1 MTTTKTQ
8 ATATDLQSIHFDALW
23 SQAQETLTTQSGA
36 IWTDTAEHDPGV
48 TLLQAL
54 TYGVSD
60 LGYRHTLP
68 LVDLLTPAPEQ
79 QGQDG
84 LFPASFGPHQALTV
98 SPITEDDYRRALLDL
113 SDGDAES
120 PKLLFRNAR
129 LLREA
134 PAEQYRYY
142 FDTKQREYHFTAMD
156 EQAQELLVQG
166 AYRLQVEL
174 NRDITQT
181 MAEPALQAFLQ
192 NHRNLCESVRAI
204 DWLTAQ
210 EVDVDITLELEDDFQ
225 DYAALLAQLYLAVEH
240 HISPQSE
247 RASAA
252 QLRARGLDNQAIYQ
266 GPELRHGWISALP
279 PAAAYDEGLEIR
291 LNPLATT
298 LQALT
303 GVKSLQTLE
312 FNKAGWVL
320 ALKPK
325 QYPWLWGK
333 DPLQSLADGLRV
345 KLMKRGQ
352 QIKVKKEAI
361 QAALPVSVVQ
371 LEAPVTLP
379 YGRHR
384 HPARYYPASDKIPPC
399 YQLQAETDDGKVKHL
414 HQYLLPFEQ
423 GLANACEQ
431 LALLPSLLSF
441 QREADQSPY
450 PVWGGQWPFAA
461 GSVADSVHAEYRDRL
476 QQKTASQNDNEV
488 QELALLNHQLSLFGQ
503 QRADRTL
510 LNAPDYLASQCAYLS
525 QNTQLHYQAGQ
536 YRANA
541 ISAAQR
547 RIAARLGM
555 DQGVFDNHGELSK
568 LPFYL
573 IEHRALLPKQP
584 DPAYTG
590 WKAIKRIESAEEEGA
605 PKSLQLTVDA
615 KLSGLQVGQL
625 LELQYTATA
634 DTPVQLSACVVTAVG
649 TEAQRITLELNAQ
662 LRSYLDEL
670 TAPENWA
677 KVRWR
682 NSSLWLQDISFPLQY
697 LAENDSKRSPLLVP
711 KKGQLIVTVDN
722 FPAQLAPDDEIVLYR
737 HYGPDNSKP
746 AAKQANEDVAARVV
760 TIDALRRQALIEA
773 LDQGQELPKEE
784 LQPAYRWCVSRT
796 DLADR
801 FSFTVSAVFN
811 EALLLGKD
819 SQVVNPSVTEAWVR
833 RIVQDEL
840 PCHVRAELHWL
851 EAGYF
856 GGLGHSYAAWAGG
869 GANMG
874 LQAFELL
881 RQLAL
886 GMLPSGLQ
894 GINAMRIATAAQRSA
909 VVGENETEWNTG
921 PIMENSLLYVPPAQQ
936 ALPRS
941 EF

>member
-1 MTTTKTQ
+1 M
-8 ATATDLQSIHFDALW
+8 A
-23 SQAQETLTTQSGA
+23 TQSGK

-54 TYGVSD
+54 TYSVSD

-68 LVDLLTPAPEQ
+68 LVDLLTPELEQ
-79 QGQDG
+79 RSQDG

-113 SDGDAES
+113 SAGDAES
-120 PKLLFRNAR
+120 PQLLFRNAR

-142 FDTKQREYHFTAMD
+142 FDAKQREYHFTAVD
-156 EQAQELLVQG
+156 GQAQELAVQG

-174 NRDITQT
+174 NRDITQA
-181 MAEPALQAFLQ
+181 MAEPVLLTFLH

-210 EVDVDITLELEDDFQ
+210 DVDVDITLELEDDFQ

-266 GPELRHGWISALP
+266 GPELRHGWISVLP
-279 PAAAYDEGLEIR
+279 PLAAYDEGLEIR
-291 LNPLATT
+291 LNPLVTT
-298 LQALT
+298 LQTMT
-303 GVKSLQTLE
+303 GVKSLQTLG
-312 FNKAGWVL
+312 FNKAGWGL

-325 QYPWLWGK
+325 QYALLWGK
-333 DPLQSLADGLRV
+333 DPLQSLADGQRV

-352 QIKVKKEAI
+352 QIKVTKAAI
-361 QAALPVSVVQ
+361 QAALPVSAVQ

-461 GSVADSVHAEYRDRL
+461 DSVADSVHDEYRDRL
-476 QQKTASQNDNEV
+476 QQETASQNDKEA

-510 LNAPDYLASQCAYLS
+510 LNAPDYLASQRAYLS
-525 QNTQLHYQAGQ
+525 QNSQLHYQAGQ
-536 YRANA
+536 YRADV

-555 DQGVFDNHGELSK
+555 DQGVFDNDGELSK

-584 DPAYTG
+584 NPAYTS
-590 WKAIKRIESAEEEGA
+590 WQAIKRIESAGEGT
-605 PKSLQLTVDA
+605 PKSLQLTVDV
-615 KLSGLQVGQL
+615 KLSDLQPGQL

-634 DTPVQLSACVVTAVG
+634 VKPVLLSACVVTAVD
-649 TEAQRITLELNAQ
+649 TAAKRITLELNAQ

-670 TAPENWA
+670 IDSDNWA
-677 KVRWR
+677 KVQWR

-697 LAENDSKRSPLLVP
+697 LAADDPKRSPLLVP
-711 KKGQLIVTVDN
+711 EEGQRIVTVDN
-722 FPAQLAPDDEIVLYR
+722 FPAQLAPGDEIILYR
-737 HYGPDNSKP
+737 HNGPDKAKP

-760 TIDALRRQALIEA
+760 EIDALRRQALIEV
-773 LDQGQELPKEE
+773 LDQGPELPQEAH
-784 LQPAYRWCVSRT
+784 QTAYRWCVSRT

-811 EALLLGKD
+811 EALLLGEQ

-856 GGLGHSYAAWAGG
+856 GGLGYSYAAWAAG

-874 LQAFELL
+874 RQAFDLL
-881 RQLAL
+881 WQLAL